1 MSHGRPAPAHLHFA
15 PVYGT
20 SARWRPAGPSSDIL
34 VLIKA
39 FHSSGDMIADRRAD
53 YARRLAETG
62 DYKGAADL
70 VEQALELVPL
80 WTAGWDLL
88 GLYWEK
94 AGDIAR
100 AIAAWRHV
108 EALDDAGIF
117 GAQLK
122 LAAHGAASA
131 GDSTAVGYVEALF
144 DQYAPRFES
153 ALVQTLGYRVPE
165 RLDALIGEVM
175 SERAIAA
182 FAEAIDLG
190 CGTGL
195 MGERLRSKVSF
206 LEGIDLSAGMIA
218 ETGRKGIYDRLAKAE
233 LIEFLNGYGS
243 GADLI
248 TAADVFIY
256 CGALPPVLTAAA
268 RVMRPGALLAFSLE
282 AHDGPEPQF
291 LRPSLRYAH
300 APEPTRQAITDAGL
314 DILRFERAALRQ
326 DRGVPVEGLLVVA
339 QKPAAV
345 PVVLDLVGESAIA
358 DMEPEAV
365 N

>member
-1 MSHGRPAPAHLHFA
+1 VRNVAWQGCAGALAFYPRLRHIR
-15 PVYGT
+15 
-20 SARWRPAGPSSDIL
+20 ARRRSAGPSSDIL

-62 DYKGAADL
+62 DYRGAAEL
-70 VEQALELVPL
+70 VEQALERVPL

-131 GDSTAVGYVEALF
+131 GASTAVGYVETLF

-175 SERAIAA
+175 RERAIAA

-206 LEGIDLSAGMIA
+206 LEGIDLSAAMIA

-233 LIEFLNGYGS
+233 LVYE
-243 GADLI
+243 DLPTVDELLALI
-248 TAADVFIY
+248 DGVTLDDIRDV
-256 CGALPPVLTAAA
+256 AAA
-268 RVMRPGALLAFSLE
+268 VLATTPTLAVVGPFDDPG
-282 AHDGPEPQF
+282 
-291 LRPSLRYAH
+291 
-300 APEPTRQAITDAGL
+300 
-314 DILRFERAALRQ
+314 RFE
-326 DRGVPVEGLLVVA
+326 
-339 QKPAAV
+339 AAV
-345 PVVLDLVGESAIA
+345 A
-358 DMEPEAV
+358 
-365 N
+365 

>member
-1 MSHGRPAPAHLHFA
+1 M
-15 PVYGT
+15 
-20 SARWRPAGPSSDIL
+20 
-34 VLIKA
+34 IKA
-39 FHSSGDMIADRRAD
+39 FHSSGDMVADRRAD
-53 YARRLAETG
+53 YARRLAEAG
-62 DYKGAADL
+62 DFSSAAEL
-70 VEQALELVPL
+70 IEQALELVPV
-80 WTAGWDLL
+80 WTAGWDFL
-88 GLYWEK
+88 GLYCEK
-94 AGDIAR
+94 AGDIAG
-100 AIAAWRHV
+100 AISAWRHL

-144 DQYAPRFES
+144 DQYAPRFER
-153 ALVQTLGYRVPE
+153 ALVQSLGYRVPE
-165 RLDALIGEVM
+165 RLDGFIGEVM
-175 SERAIAA
+175 AEKSIAA

-206 LEGIDLSAGMIA
+206 LEGVDLSAAMIA

-233 LIEFLNGYGS
+233 LVRFLNDYGT
-243 GADLI
+243 GVDLI

-256 CGALPPVLTAAA
+256 CGVLPPVLAAAA

-300 APEPTRQAITDAGL
+300 APEPTRQAIADAGL

-326 DRGVPVEGLLVVA
+326 DRGAPIEGLLIVA
-339 QKPAAV
+339 QKPPAA
-345 PVVLDLVGESAIA
+345 PVVLDLAGETVIA
-358 DMEPEAV
+358 DMEPEAI